1 MGSDGLG
8 GENTK
13 TISEKKVSNTTIENG
28 NNQYGNYFR
37 SSQNLININIT
48 LHSAAPS
55 TDYGTLHSTTALGL
69 PLCTRKYIMSR
80 KSESVAE
87 TAMRPNAQTVKV
99 GCSRRRR
106 LSATTT
112 AS

>member
-8 GENTK
+8 GKNTK
-13 TISEKKVSNTTIENG
+13 TISEKKVSYHNPKW
-28 NNQYGNYFR
+28 QYGNYFR